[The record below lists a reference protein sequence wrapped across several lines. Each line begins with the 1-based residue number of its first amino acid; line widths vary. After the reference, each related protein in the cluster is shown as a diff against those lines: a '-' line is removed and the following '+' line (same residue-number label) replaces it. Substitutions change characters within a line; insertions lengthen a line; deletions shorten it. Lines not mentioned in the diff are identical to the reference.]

1 MEKEIQSQY
10 RQAQKEI
17 TSKWNDYMDRAGKRL
32 ESRQN
37 ALSSALRSGDSDKI
51 IEAQNALESAKK
63 AVTIQDAKYKAMVE
77 DTALRIS
84 ESNQTAI
91 DYINDRTPNI
101 YANNYNQVNGIAEDA
116 GVQFRVINEDVVRQ
130 RIKEGDIKLPKS
142 RLSVPKDV
150 RWNTKKMNSAVLQGI
165 LQGESMNDIAK
176 RLLPIVDNNASSA
189 IRNARTLVT
198 QAENSGRLDSY
209 KALEEEGA
217 VLKKVWM
224 ATPDER
230 TRDAHLELDGQ
241 EVGIDEPF
249 VDIDGNELMF
259 PADPSADPS
268 TVYNC
273 RCTMVTR
280 IEGVNRDTPSMHEE
294 EIERERSRREEGE
307 PQEEQNTG
315 IAATET
321 LPQETKME
329 LPDLPVFEQGMRKD
343 NYPEFRNVIKNSEV
357 NNMYAT
363 YANKIKGVERDSA
376 RGYYQRGSG
385 TVHYSLRKVGTSEWN
400 TLAHECGHAFDD
412 ILRTERA
419 DLFSFKELDHINQ
432 AVKDETG
439 WSATFLRNV
448 PSSSDEYI
456 QALQKDA
463 KIVFEA
469 KKSAEFLENLP
480 LHDTTGLQDFID
492 GIGAGRVWWGHGD
505 AYYNRIYNQQ
515 VKSMGREKAVKRAL
529 NELGYDASNQQKVKK
544 IFRQYEA
551 GSELWAN
558 QTMALTTGGKELE
571 YMEKY
576 TPNTLAVLRSK
587 YKEAC
592 K

>member
-1 MEKEIQSQY
+1 MEKEIQTQY

-37 ALSSALRSGDSDKI
+37 ALSSALASGDKDKI
-51 IEAQNALESAKK
+51 AEAKNALESAQK

-116 GVQFRVINEDVVRQ
+116 GVQFRIINEDVVKK
-130 RIKEGDIKLPKS
+130 RIREGDIKLPKS

-224 ATPDER
+224 ATPDDR
-230 TRDAHLELDGQ
+230 TREAHADLDGQ
-241 EVGIDEPF
+241 EVDVDEPF
-249 VDIDGNELMF
+249 VDMDGNELMF

-280 IEGVNRDTPSMHEE
+280 IVSVN
-294 EIERERSRREEGE
+294 
-307 PQEEQNTG
+307 
-315 IAATET
+315 
-321 LPQETKME
+321 
-329 LPDLPVFEQGMRKD
+329 
-343 NYPEFRNVIKNSEV
+343 
-357 NNMYAT
+357 
-363 YANKIKGVERDSA
+363 
-376 RGYYQRGSG
+376 
-385 TVHYSLRKVGTSEWN
+385 
-400 TLAHECGHAFDD
+400 
-412 ILRTERA
+412 
-419 DLFSFKELDHINQ
+419 
-432 AVKDETG
+432 
-439 WSATFLRNV
+439 
-448 PSSSDEYI
+448 
-456 QALQKDA
+456 
-463 KIVFEA
+463 
-469 KKSAEFLENLP
+469 
-480 LHDTTGLQDFID
+480 
-492 GIGAGRVWWGHGD
+492 
-505 AYYNRIYNQQ
+505 
-515 VKSMGREKAVKRAL
+515 
-529 NELGYDASNQQKVKK
+529 
-544 IFRQYEA
+544 
-551 GSELWAN
+551 
-558 QTMALTTGGKELE
+558 GKE
-571 YMEKY
+571 
-576 TPNTLAVLRSK
+576 T
-587 YKEAC
+587 
-592 K
+592 